1 MKNQCFIHK
10 TKPLIL
16 FNETLDLFFFGR
28 RKISFGICRSC
39 GLIFQT
45 ESIERSKM
53 IKSYK
58 EMVTYVDN
66 LTKPSKSKMKTVKR
80 HVRLIKSC
88 FSEFPKKVLEISSM
102 NSYNLK
108 QFKKS
113 GSNKIVSLEPSKRI
127 AKLLKLEGIKV
138 YNTTIEKLKTKDK
151 YDLIIL
157 SHVLEHLYNPVKAIK
172 QCFKIQ
178 KIDQKIL
185 VEIPLFEQVQNYSV
199 GAFQIEHL
207 HYFSESNIIE
217 VITRGGYTI
226 DKIQKIFTGI
236 EAPIIAIVASKK
248 SKKEVVIS
256 NDFQKQL
263 LNFKIYRNQAISDWK
278 KIKKEFYNKV
288 NKKKP
293 FYLYGAGWF
302 ASQLLFYIQVFK
314 NYKNF
319 RGFIDSS
326 PAKQNKNISDYKIL
340 RPDFKKIE
348 KDAQIVISSIST
360 QNSIYTMIKNRILSS
375 QKIIKV
381 FSGY

>member
-16 FNETLDLFFFGR
+16 FNETLDLFFFGK

-39 GLIFQT
+39 GLIFQS
-45 ESIERSKM
+45 ESIEQSKM

-80 HVRLIKSC
+80 HIGLVKSC
-88 FSEFPKKVLEISSM
+88 FSEFPKKILEVSSM

-108 QFKKS
+108 QFKKL

-138 YNTTIEKLKTKDK
+138 HNTTIEKLKTKDK

-157 SHVLEHLYNPVKAIK
+157 SHVLEHLYDPIKAIK

-178 KIDQKIL
+178 NVNQKIL

-207 HYFSESNIIE
+207 HYFSEANIIE

-226 DKIQKIFTGI
+226 DKVKKILTEI
-236 EAPIIAIVASKK
+236 EAPIIAIIASKK
-248 SKKEVVIS
+248 SKKKIVIS

-263 LNFKIYRNQAISDWK
+263 LNFKIYKKQAMSGWK
-278 KIKKEFYNKV
+278 KINNEFNKI

-293 FYLYGAGWF
+293 LYLYGAGWF
-302 ASQLLFYIQVFK
+302 ASQLLFYIKVFK
-314 NYKNF
+314 NFKNF
-319 RGFIDSS
+319 KGFIDSS
-326 PAKQNKNISDYKIL
+326 PAKQNRNISKYEIL
-340 RPDFKKIE
+340 SPDFKKIE
-348 KDAQIVISSIST
+348 KNAQIIISSIST
-360 QNSIYTMIKNRILSS
+360 QNSIYAMIKNKILSS

>member
-1 MKNQCFIHK
+1 MKEGLCNDFDI
-10 TKPLIL
+10 PLLWTLRIL
-16 FNETLDLFFFGR
+16 CHYPWLFFGN
-28 RKISFGICRSC
+28 I
-39 GLIFQT
+39 
-45 ESIERSKM
+45 
-53 IKSYK
+53 
-58 EMVTYVDN
+58 
-66 LTKPSKSKMKTVKR
+66 
-80 HVRLIKSC
+80 
-88 FSEFPKKVLEISSM
+88 
-102 NSYNLK
+102 
-108 QFKKS
+108 
-113 GSNKIVSLEPSKRI
+113 
-127 AKLLKLEGIKV
+127 
-138 YNTTIEKLKTKDK
+138 
-151 YDLIIL
+151 
-157 SHVLEHLYNPVKAIK
+157 
-172 QCFKIQ
+172 
-178 KIDQKIL
+178 
-185 VEIPLFEQVQNYSV
+185 FEQVQNYSV

-236 EAPIIAIVASKK
+236 EAPIIAIEASKK

-326 PAKQNKNISDYKIL
+326 PAKQNKNISDYSKIY
-340 RPDFKKIE
+340 KK
-348 KDAQIVISSIST
+348 
-360 QNSIYTMIKNRILSS
+360 Y
-375 QKIIKV
+375 
-381 FSGY
+381 